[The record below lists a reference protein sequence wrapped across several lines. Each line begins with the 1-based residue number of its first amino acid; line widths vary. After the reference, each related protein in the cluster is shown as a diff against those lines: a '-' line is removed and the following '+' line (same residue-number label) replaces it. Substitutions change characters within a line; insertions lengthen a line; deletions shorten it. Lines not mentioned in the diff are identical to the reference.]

1 MELNIIDVFS
11 KVNIKYDL
19 QYMYWDI
26 RTYFR
31 QFVVSF
37 QKFQNH
43 ILYYQELEPEPA
55 PDKKN
60 PGAGAAPKQA
70 GSESLGSMI

>member
-19 QYMYWDI
+19 HVLGH

-31 QFVVSF
+31 QFVVRF
-37 QKFQNH
+37 
-43 ILYYQELEPEPA
+43 
-55 PDKKN
+55 
-60 PGAGAAPKQA
+60 
-70 GSESLGSMI
+70 

>member
-26 RTYFR
+26 ER
-31 QFVVSF
+31 
-37 QKFQNH
+37 
-43 ILYYQELEPEPA
+43 ILDNL
-55 PDKKN
+55 
-60 PGAGAAPKQA
+60 
-70 GSESLGSMI
+70 